1 VIALFAIKR
10 KSGRLGV
17 HVLLPLL
24 GIITIGAVIT
34 QMSSIGLTVG
44 LAWLGIG
51 VLVAVA
57 LRMRGKTL

>member
-1 VIALFAIKR
+1 
-10 KSGRLGV
+10 
-17 HVLLPLL
+17 
-24 GIITIGAVIT
+24 VIT

-51 VLVAVA
+51 FLVSVA